1 MTVQQVQEIMHAQP
15 FVPFRIKYPGGEP
28 VEVPHSDF
36 IALSRTGRIATVALQ
51 DERWIKIDVAL
62 ITALEELEP
71 THR

>member
-36 IALSRTGRIATVALQ
+36 IALSRTGRIATVALP

-62 ITALEELEP
+62 ITSLEELEP